1 MLTGTP
7 CFRSPGSD
15 WSFDDRTCTGQDI
28 LLDIQL
34 DALNNHEDGPLVQDV
49 GIRTA
54 DGVIHILAEADSY
67 L

>member
-7 CFRSPGSD
+7 CFRSSGCD
-15 WSFDDRTCTGQDI
+15 WSFDDRICTDQDI

-34 DALNNHEDGPLVQDV
+34 DALNNHEDGPLVEDV

-54 DGVIHILAEADSY
+54 DGVIHILAAAGTY